1 MGFFS
6 DLNKRLSDN
15 IYAHG
20 HYLTDP
26 HADDREKLEETVDLL
41 MPFVR
46 SESRELVRRQILGII
61 TQNKHQDLNLGD

>member
-6 DLNKRLSDN
+6 DLNKRLTDN

-26 HADDREKLEETVDLL
+26 HADDPVKLEETVELL

-46 SESRELVRRQILGII
+46 SESRELVRRRILELIS
-61 TQNKHQDLNLGD
+61 QNKHEDLDL

>member
-6 DLNKRLSDN
+6 DLNKKLSDN

-26 HADDREKLEETVDLL
+26 HADDPEKLGETVELL

-46 SESRELVRRQILGII
+46 SESRDLVRRQILELIS
-61 TQNKHQDLNLGD
+61 QNKHEDLHL

>member
-1 MGFFS
+1 MGFFTE
-6 DLNKRLSDN
+6 LNKRLSDN

-26 HADDREKLEETVDLL
+26 HAEDQEKLAETVELL

-46 SESRELVRRQILGII
+46 SESRELVRRQIFELVS
-61 TQNKHQDLNLGD
+61 QNKHEDLNL

>member
-26 HADDREKLEETVDLL
+26 HAHDREKLQETVDLL
-41 MPFVR
+41 LPFVR
-46 SESRELVRRQILGII
+46 SESREVVRKQILAIM
-61 TQNKHQDLNLGD
+61 TRNRHEDLDLTD